1 MGAANRVFAR
11 IRKCEMH
18 IFSQA
23 FANMLSQKHLGFASF
38 ANMISHAF
46 ASFRSNSQMRC
57 KYDSQYFASFRNS
70 GFASFRKLSQGF
82 ANGLSQGFAKD
93 SQVRKSWFFAR
104 IRNGHFADGRPSDSG
119 SESFDC
125 RGGRPAPRPSRLQG
139 LSLNSL
145 ADISFSS
152 DSYPSFSYVKYVTR
166 AGPQT
171 PGPCPAKLHGMANGA
186 PLPVHIIPC
195 LDASGTVRL
204 KRRHLVSWSLP
215 GRVSSAGPAETQA
228 GSTGGVDGKNGA
240 ACLCWESVMGSCL
253 AGSERPHERA
263 KWRFECLAR
272 GGFNGRVGKV
282 QRLWNRRI
290 LFRTG
295 FACI

>member
-1 MGAANRVFAR
+1 M
-11 IRKCEMH
+11 
-18 IFSQA
+18 FSQR
-23 FANMLSQKHLGFASF
+23 FAIAKCM
-38 ANMISHAF
+38 
-46 ASFRSNSQMRC
+46 
-57 KYDSQYFASFRNS
+57 Y
-70 GFASFRKLSQGF
+70 FRKLSQKYLGF
-82 ANGLSQGFAKD
+82 ASIRKYDFTDFCKLSRNIALQFLVSQGFARFRKVSQMDFRKD

-195 LDASGTVRL
+195 LDTSGTVRL